1 MKTALAIEGPRLYR
15 VATPEGVSIPFVI
28 ASAGDRLVAFA
39 LDLGLIFLG
48 VLASAAFASFVLAPV
63 SRALSLA
70 FLLLAVFFLF
80 NFYFVAWEIGRS
92 GVTPGKRR
100 MDLRVISRD
109 GGPLTADAVFARNL
123 TRDLEILLPLAA
135 LLAPETLV
143 PSAPGWGSL
152 LAILWLLVFAFLP
165 LFSKDRLRCGDL
177 VAGTIVVRAP
187 AALLLYDLAQTPES
201 TRALP
206 SPTPGSAELAFT
218 REQLDIYG
226 IHELQILEDL
236 LRRDDNGTLDPRLLA
251 EVADKIKRKIAWP
264 AEQWQVPARPF
275 LTAFY
280 RAQRGRLE
288 QKLLF
293 GERRERKKG

>member
-1 MKTALAIEGPRLYR
+1 MSHLAIEAPRTYR
-15 VATPEGVSIPFVI
+15 VATPEGISLPFEV
-28 ASAGDRLVAFA
+28 ASAGDRL
-39 LDLGLIFLG
+39 G
-48 VLASAAFASFVLAPV
+48 
-63 SRALSLA
+63 A
-70 FLLLAVFFLF
+70 FLLDFALILLGTLATGLFAGFLLAPLSPALALAFFFLATFFLF

-100 MDLRVISRD
+100 LGLRVISRD

-123 TRDLEILLPLAA
+123 TRDLELLLPLAA
-135 LLAPETLV
+135 LTAPQTLV
-143 PSAPGWGSL
+143 PAAPGWGTL
-152 LAILWLLVFAFLP
+152 LAVLWLLVFAFLP
-165 LFSKDRLRCGDL
+165 LLSKDRLRCGDL

-187 AALLLYDLAQTPES
+187 AALLLYDLAQATPAI
-201 TRALP
+201 RLP
-206 SPTPGSAELAFT
+206 AAGAAEIAFT

-236 LRRDDNGTLDPRLLA
+236 LRRDDAGTLDPRLLA

-264 AEQWQVPARPF
+264 AEQWEVPVRPF

-288 QKLLF
+288 QRMLF